1 MACMQLP
8 NDAEIIMATLN
19 MKRHAQTAVPPPPST
34 YAQDVA
40 TITSHTGAPTLSA
53 FFLVFRHCGDTINIS
68 FDEESRFLKA
78 EIANFLSEHCG
89 VAISCIVSRLSPC
102 CDAGKFLLSVSHIA
116 ANSCDAAKP
125 LRSKT
130 KLDGATAALVCLLLF
145 LPLVAIPINQM
156 ESKQSCSHVMWQVTQ
171 AAVGPV
177 EVSGVA
183 S

>member
-1 MACMQLP
+1 MQLP
-8 NDAEIIMATLN
+8 NDAELIMATLN

-53 FFLVFRHCGDTINIS
+53 FFLVFCHCGDTINTS

-116 ANSCDAAKP
+116 ANPCHAAKP

-130 KLDGATAALVCLLLF
+130 KIGATAALVCLLLF

-156 ESKQSCSHVMWQVTQ
+156 ESKQSCSCVMWQATQ
-171 AAVGPV
+171 AAAGPV
-177 EVSGVA
+177 EVSRVA